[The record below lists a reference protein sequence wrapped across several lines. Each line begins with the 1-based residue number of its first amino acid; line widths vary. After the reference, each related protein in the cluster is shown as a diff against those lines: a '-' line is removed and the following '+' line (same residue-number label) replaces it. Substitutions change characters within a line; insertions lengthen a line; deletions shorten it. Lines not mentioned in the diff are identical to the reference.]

1 MGCND
6 PFEAGSV
13 AVQTKNFTEN
23 WCWKAKGEIEGDK
36 GVIRGGGK
44 YNDWTTQLSC
54 SENKCRDE
62 TIGAAKGVDCSMV
75 RYEIVSKSI
84 RYLKRVRSYESII
97 LILIMKD
104 IKCKTIT
111 RFDSYRQIQSNLI
124 VRTSQNDNEDILIYQ
139 CELIHMSMNH
149 EMILKKM
156 KTLLNEPLAYDNGLF
171 TAINRKEKSLRN
183 VHQEFGSFIWSQA
196 FETHVCRCM
205 VLYSKVID
213 YFGHAMLLQRRR
225 LLQSGYDYVRTIS
238 DLVILHSE
246 TGQLRKTMNIWQLYI
261 INRPYCVSYQVKQ
274 YEEAHRLLSTALSDL
289 KDEEPFNYTGY
300 ATSLDLMGILKLHSN
315 HPELILSLDIVE
327 KLSQINSPVTVV
339 H

>member
-1 MGCND
+1 
-6 PFEAGSV
+6 
-13 AVQTKNFTEN
+13 
-23 WCWKAKGEIEGDK
+23 
-36 GVIRGGGK
+36 
-44 YNDWTTQLSC
+44 
-54 SENKCRDE
+54 
-62 TIGAAKGVDCSMV
+62 
-75 RYEIVSKSI
+75 
-84 RYLKRVRSYESII
+84 
-97 LILIMKD
+97 
-104 IKCKTIT
+104 
-111 RFDSYRQIQSNLI
+111 
-124 VRTSQNDNEDILIYQ
+124 
-139 CELIHMSMNH
+139 
-149 EMILKKM
+149 M

>member
-1 MGCND
+1 MCSFGFLTFAIFLLHIGTHNTVAIECYVCNVMGCND

-62 TIGAAKGVDCSMV
+62 TIGAAKGV
-75 RYEIVSKSI
+75 
-84 RYLKRVRSYESII
+84 
-97 LILIMKD
+97 
-104 IKCKTIT
+104 
-111 RFDSYRQIQSNLI
+111 
-124 VRTSQNDNEDILIYQ
+124 
-139 CELIHMSMNH
+139 
-149 EMILKKM
+149 
-156 KTLLNEPLAYDNGLF
+156 
-171 TAINRKEKSLRN
+171 
-183 VHQEFGSFIWSQA
+183 
-196 FETHVCRCM
+196 
-205 VLYSKVID
+205 
-213 YFGHAMLLQRRR
+213 
-225 LLQSGYDYVRTIS
+225 
-238 DLVILHSE
+238 
-246 TGQLRKTMNIWQLYI
+246 
-261 INRPYCVSYQVKQ
+261 VKQ

>member
-1 MGCND
+1 
-6 PFEAGSV
+6 
-13 AVQTKNFTEN
+13 
-23 WCWKAKGEIEGDK
+23 
-36 GVIRGGGK
+36 
-44 YNDWTTQLSC
+44 
-54 SENKCRDE
+54 
-62 TIGAAKGVDCSMV
+62 
-75 RYEIVSKSI
+75 
-84 RYLKRVRSYESII
+84 
-97 LILIMKD
+97 
-104 IKCKTIT
+104 
-111 RFDSYRQIQSNLI
+111 
-124 VRTSQNDNEDILIYQ
+124 
-139 CELIHMSMNH
+139 
-149 EMILKKM
+149 
-156 KTLLNEPLAYDNGLF
+156 
-171 TAINRKEKSLRN
+171 
-183 VHQEFGSFIWSQA
+183 
-196 FETHVCRCM
+196 HVCRCM

>member
-36 GVIRGGGK
+36 GVIRGG
-44 YNDWTTQLSC
+44 
-54 SENKCRDE
+54 
-62 TIGAAKGVDCSMV
+62 A
-75 RYEIVSKSI
+75 
-84 RYLKRVRSYESII
+84 
-97 LILIMKD
+97 
-104 IKCKTIT
+104 
-111 RFDSYRQIQSNLI
+111 
-124 VRTSQNDNEDILIYQ
+124 
-139 CELIHMSMNH
+139 
-149 EMILKKM
+149 
-156 KTLLNEPLAYDNGLF
+156 
-171 TAINRKEKSLRN
+171 
-183 VHQEFGSFIWSQA
+183 
-196 FETHVCRCM
+196 HVCRCM